1 MLASRLLADG
11 LLTRPDKAS
20 EAAVLSAK
28 PSGACSRSTA
38 WSFEGE
44 GQPMAE
50 PENGQGFVTSTPTPG
65 ACYPIMKQDRN
76 SALLKITASPHIL
89 CQHSRQESWTHGVEL
104 LEAR

>member
-50 PENGQGFVTSTPTPG
+50 PENGQGFVTPTRLIRRRRG
-65 ACYPIMKQDRN
+65 SSC
-76 SALLKITASPHIL
+76 
-89 CQHSRQESWTHGVEL
+89 RQVPQTTMDH
-104 LEAR
+104 